1 MKEYGPPEVLV
12 PGEAPDPVAGEG
24 QVVVEV
30 AFANITFVET
40 QIRSGSLRIPGISN
54 DLPIVPGN
62 GVGGTVRSVGPGVDP
77 GLVGKRVVTG
87 TGGSGG
93 YAEQVAAPAA
103 GVVEVPEGLPLDT
116 AVALLADGRTAT
128 ALFRSAA
135 PRPGERVLV
144 EAAAGGVGSLLV
156 QLVTLAGATAVATAG
171 APHKLDQARALG
183 AQFAFDYTKPEWT
196 TRVREEVG
204 GLDVVFDGVGGD
216 IGRAAFE
223 LLAPGGRMFSFGMAG
238 GSFPEIDEAEEASRG
253 VTVSRGVSVTPDQAR
268 ALTASALAEAS
279 AGNLRPVIGQRF
291 ALDEAARAHAAIEGR
306 ATLGKTLLVP

>member
-12 PGEAPDPVAGEG
+12 AGEAPDPVAGEG

-40 QIRSGSLRIPGISN
+40 QIRSGSLRIPGAAA
-54 DLPIVPGN
+54 DLPTIPGN

-93 YAEQVAAPAA
+93 YAEQVSVPAA
-103 GVVEVPEGLPLDT
+103 GVIEVPDGLPLDT

-128 ALFRSAA
+128 ALYRSAA
-135 PRPGERVLV
+135 PRAGERVLI

-156 QLVTLAGATAVATAG
+156 QLVTLAEATAVATAG
-171 APHKLDQARALG
+171 APHKLDQARELG
-183 AQFAFDYTKPEWT
+183 AQFAFDYTKPDWAT
-196 TRVREEVG
+196 QVRETVG
-204 GLDVVFDGVGGD
+204 EIDVVFDGVGGD

-223 LLAPGGRMFSFGMAG
+223 LLAPGGRMFSFGMAAG
-238 GSFPEIDEAEEASRG
+238 AFPEIDEAEVVARG
-253 VTVSRGVSVTPDQAR
+253 VTVRRGVPVTPDQAR
-268 ALTASALAEAS
+268 ALTTSALEEAA

-291 ALDEAARAHAAIEGR
+291 ALDEARRAHAAIEGR